1 MAEPKETSAQA
12 QEGSSP
18 PPKGKGKM
26 MIIVIACLF
35 LLLGAG
41 AIFFFAPSL
50 LPGSIRP
57 SSASHSAQAL
67 SSPTVE
73 KQGHLYSLE
82 PFLVNLLDQDMPRY
96 LRTRIELESS
106 EPKANEEFEKRLPQL
121 RDAILTTLANRKF
134 QEILDS
140 EGKNRLKEEIRN
152 KLNGHLQS
160 FQIKKVYFTEFVA
173 Q

>member
-1 MAEPKETSAQA
+1 MADQKETSTQT
-12 QEGSSP
+12 QEAAPPSP
-18 PPKGKGKM
+18 RRKGKGM
-26 MIIVIACLF
+26 LVLIVCLV
-35 LLLGAG
+35 LLLGGA

-57 SSASHSAQAL
+57 QSSQHSGQGAP
-67 SSPTVE
+67 SPTVE

-106 EPKANEEFEKRLPQL
+106 ETKANEEFEKRLPQL
-121 RDAILTTLANRKF
+121 RDTILTILANRKF
-134 QEILDS
+134 QEVLDS
-140 EGKNRLKEEIRN
+140 EGKNKLKEEIRS
-152 KLNGHLQS
+152 KLNGHLRS

>member
-1 MAEPKETSAQA
+1 ML
-12 QEGSSP
+12 
-18 PPKGKGKM
+18 
-26 MIIVIACLF
+26 ILIVCVV
-35 LLLGAG
+35 LLLGG
-41 AIFFFAPSL
+41 VTVFFFAPSL
-50 LPGSIRP
+50 LPGSIRNQGLP
-57 SSASHSAQAL
+57 HSGPGASSS
-67 SSPTVE
+67 TVE

-106 EPKANEEFEKRLPQL
+106 ESKANEEFEKRLPQL
-121 RDAILTTLANRKF
+121 RDAILTILANRKF
-134 QEILDS
+134 HEVLDS

-152 KLNGHLQS
+152 KLNGHLRT